1 MAYETRFKSEET
13 DRLFDAILKLE
24 DREECYRLFEDLC
37 TIKEIRAMAQ
47 RFQVAYLLSEEK
59 TYSEI
64 EKITG
69 DSTATISRI
78 NKCLSYGADGY
89 QLILKKMKE
98 DGPQD

>member
-1 MAYETRFKSEET
+1 MAYETRFKSEEM
-13 DRLFDAILKLE
+13 DRLFDAILKLK

-64 EKITG
+64 ERITG
-69 DSTATISRI
+69 ASTATISRI

-89 QLILKKMKE
+89 QLILKRMKE
-98 DGPQD
+98 DGSQD

>member
-1 MAYETRFKSEET
+1 MAYETRFKSDET
-13 DRLFDAILKLE
+13 DRLFDAILKLK

-37 TIKEIRAMAQ
+37 TIKEIHAMAQ

-69 DSTATISRI
+69 ASTATISRI
-78 NKCLSYGADGY
+78 NKCLGYGADGY
-89 QLILKKMKE
+89 QLILKRMKE
-98 DGPQD
+98 EE

>member
-1 MAYETRFKSEET
+1 MAYETRFKSDET

-24 DREECYRLFEDLC
+24 NREECYRLFEDLC

-64 EKITG
+64 ERITG
-69 DSTATISRI
+69 ASTATISRI

-89 QLILKKMKE
+89 QLILKRMKE
-98 DGPQD
+98 DETQD

>member
-1 MAYETRFKSEET
+1 MAYETRFKSDET
-13 DRLFDAILKLE
+13 DRLFDAILKLK

-37 TIKEIRAMAQ
+37 TIKEIRSMAQ

-69 DSTATISRI
+69 ASTATISRI

-89 QLILKKMKE
+89 QLILKRMKE
-98 DGPQD
+98 DETQD